1 MRNVLSELIRL
12 SFPDP
17 SQTEMETAPAPG
29 PAITIKLEKVPIDPE
44 YTQTEIDMQTDLKQQ
59 YKAIASAISRELND
73 LESEYNSPNTSEKRK
88 AAINKRRLTLL
99 SKRAGTTAKIYGIE
113 RKIEQLYNDLNN

>member
-1 MRNVLSELIRL
+1 
-12 SFPDP
+12 
-17 SQTEMETAPAPG
+17 METAPAPG

-113 RKIEQLYNDLNN
+113 RKIEQLYNDINN